1 MRGANPLTLI
11 VTGKKIYRI
20 NNADSTLTPIYEFS
34 KPVQFRYFF
43 DDGAWLVVSC
53 DKELVFM
60 DPVTLEAKH
69 QFIDS
74 GQEKGEVRLKK
85 GEMQYN
91 FVPAF

>member
-1 MRGANPLTLI
+1 
-11 VTGKKIYRI
+11 
-20 NNADSTLTPIYEFS
+20 
-34 KPVQFRYFF
+34 
-43 DDGAWLVVSC
+43 
-53 DKELVFM
+53 LVFL